1 MHEKRESDNMKTHV
15 LLAGLLLFIGIF
27 GCLGGG
33 QTNQPPVENKTNE
46 SNKTQI
52 NIIIEEQKNQTAEKN
67 ETEEKPPEEPPETK
81 ELEYQYD
88 PEQKFGIYFI
98 DVGGPLL
105 QGDAILIKKGDCD
118 ILVDAGSAE
127 KSNKVITFLRSHDVD
142 DIEVLISTNADPRHY
157 GGMSAVADQFR
168 IEEFWWNGEAF
179 ADNDYA
185 TLVTRMENA
194 TKTVRIVN
202 DGYSASLNGINF
214 TALNPPTGDTFD
226 DVNNDAI
233 VMRVVDRNFS
243 LLLTSGVQTG
253 AQGRLI
259 NQKTEA
265 IKTEIMQAPY
275 YGVGS
280 GTSNIGVMLI
290 SAKPTVMIISGSS
303 DESAANGGSRDPFKR
318 LMTQYGIR
326 WYENYKNGTIRIVGD
341 GQGYNITVLGAGQ

>member
-1 MHEKRESDNMKTHV
+1 MKTYV
-15 LLAGLLLFIGIF
+15 LLAGLLLFIGFF

-33 QTNQPPVENKTNE
+33 QTELPPDENKTNE
-46 SNKTQI
+46 TNKTQI

-67 ETEEKPPEEPPETK
+67 ETEESPPEEPPETK

-127 KSNKVITFLRSHDVD
+127 KSNRVIDFLRSHDVD
-142 DIEVLISTNADPRHY
+142 DIEVLVSTNADPRHY
-157 GGMSAVADQFR
+157 GGMGAVADKFK
-168 IEEFWWNGEAF
+168 IEEFWWNGEMF
-179 ADNDYA
+179 TDNDYA
-185 TLVTRMENA
+185 TLITRMENG
-194 TKTVRIVN
+194 TKTVRKIG
-202 DGYSASLNGINF
+202 DGFTADLNGISF
-214 TALNPPTGDTFD
+214 TALNPPAGDTFD

-233 VMRVVDRNFS
+233 VLRVVDRNFS
-243 LLLTSGVQTG
+243 LLLTSGIQTG

-259 NQKTEA
+259 NQKTND

-290 SAKPTVMIISGSS
+290 SAKPKIMIISGSK

-318 LMTQYGIR
+318 LMTQYGIK
-326 WYENYKNGTIRIVGD
+326 WYENYVNGSVRIVGD
-341 GQGYNITVLGAGQ
+341 GQVYNISVLGPGQ